1 MDAAEGWQY
10 ANHFGDPDDRWTPEQ
25 PPLLERLL
33 SGTGAVSVGLSSS
46 ASGSNS
52 RRDSGSSSSSARA
65 SQTWVRRRR
74 WVRVIRRRLDIPPLP
89 FLEPDGAMYH
99 LVADGTLIPATD
111 IHNDAGDHDGQ
122 ELGSMLPTLLSS
134 AQDYVARA
142 RYLVGTQTRD
152 DMVGINVSAVETRR
166 IIAKLERATTELRQ
180 GILSQF
186 YLMLELRAAFL
197 LFLILGD
204 DDMERKTQAEVL
216 LNTYSR
222 DLERRRLSASAQ
234 GLLISGEGS
243 ISLFLFDSNF
253 TTVF

>member
-1 MDAAEGWQY
+1 VDVAEGWQY
-10 ANHFGDPDDRWTPEQ
+10 ANHFGDPDDQWTPEQ

-52 RRDSGSSSSSARA
+52 RRDSSSSSGSSARA

-99 LVADGTLIPATD
+99 LVADGTLIPATEY
-111 IHNDAGDHDGQ
+111 NQSDAGDHDGQ

-186 YLMLELRAAFL
+186 TLC
-197 LFLILGD
+197 
-204 DDMERKTQAEVL
+204 
-216 LNTYSR
+216 LN
-222 DLERRRLSASAQ
+222 
-234 GLLISGEGS
+234 
-243 ISLFLFDSNF
+243 FDPHFYCFQS
-253 TTVF
+253 